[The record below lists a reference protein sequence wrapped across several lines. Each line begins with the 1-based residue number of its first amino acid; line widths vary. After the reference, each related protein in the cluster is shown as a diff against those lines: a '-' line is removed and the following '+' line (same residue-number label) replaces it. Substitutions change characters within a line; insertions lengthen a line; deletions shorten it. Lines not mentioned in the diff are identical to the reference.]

1 MSGANLTDE
10 PGTVGGAGLERP
22 RRILFVDHAT
32 IAGGAQ
38 LVLAAHIRAL
48 DRRRFEP
55 FIACTNALPML
66 AKLYCDAGADV
77 HIVSMKRLNV
87 AGPHALWR
95 LWRASRE
102 LRSLIESLHIDLVVA
117 NTSRAAYVAVVGL
130 WGSTVPVIWWVRDFY
145 FGRVVFRAFKHRVAK
160 ILCVS
165 HAIRRFYGG
174 DADER
179 FEVVHVG
186 ASIHSELEALSRE
199 QVRAE
204 RARWG
209 FSDRELV
216 VGFMGRLVSDKG
228 AEDVVEAVAR
238 VHARDRRVR
247 LLFVGEGRGQTGDIE
262 ARLRELVAARQW
274 SFAVFAGFQR
284 AEALYYRLFDLF
296 VLATRTPE
304 PYATSVVQAMMAGTP
319 VVATATGG
327 TPELVRDRQTGMLV
341 PPRAP
346 ERMAAA
352 IEELLEDPSLRA
364 HVSEQALREVMLHNR
379 EDLLARRVES
389 IYAGLISRAAC

>member
-1 MSGANLTDE
+1 VSDPNVADE
-10 PGTVGGAGLERP
+10 PGTAGKLQHP
-22 RRILFVDHAT
+22 WRILFVDHAT
-32 IAGGAQ
+32 IVGGAE

-55 FIACTNALPML
+55 FVACTNALPML
-66 AKLYCDAGADV
+66 VQLYSDAGAGV
-77 HIVSMKRLNV
+77 HVVSMNRLKV

-102 LRSLIESLHIDLVVA
+102 LRALADSLSVDLVVG

-130 WGSTVPVIWWVRDFY
+130 WGSRIPLIWWVRDFY
-145 FGRVVFRAFKHRVAK
+145 FGRAVFRAFEHRVAK

-165 HAIRRFYGG
+165 QAIRRFYGG
-174 DADER
+174 DADAR

-186 ASIHSELEALSRE
+186 ASIHSELELLSRE

-209 FSDRELV
+209 FSDGEVV

-228 AEDVVEAVAR
+228 AEDVLDAVAR
-238 VHARDRRVR
+238 VHAENRRVR
-247 LLFVGEGRGQTGDIE
+247 LLFVGEGKGQTGDIE
-262 ARLRELVAARQW
+262 AKLHELVAARQL

-284 AEALYYRLFDLF
+284 AEALYYKLFDVF

-364 HVSEQALREVMLHNR
+364 HVSEQAQREVMLHNR

-389 IYAGLISRAAC
+389 IYARLISQST

>member
-1 MSGANLTDE
+1 MSDATLAGE
-10 PGTVGGAGLERP
+10 PGTAGGVRLERP
-22 RRILFVDHAT
+22 RRVLFVDHAT
-32 IAGGAQ
+32 IVGGAE

-55 FIACTNALPML
+55 FVACTNALPML
-66 AKLYCDAGADV
+66 AKLYADAGAGV
-77 HIVSMKRLNV
+77 HIVSMKRLKV

-102 LRSLIESLHIDLVVA
+102 LRTLAGSLNIDLVVG
-117 NTSRAAYVAVVGL
+117 NTSRAAYVAVIGL
-130 WGSTVPVIWWVRDFY
+130 WDSTIPVIWWVRDFY
-145 FGRVVFRAFKHRVAK
+145 FGRALFRAFKHRVAK

-186 ASIHSELEALSRE
+186 ASIHSDLEAVSRE

-209 FSDRELV
+209 FSDGELV

-228 AEDVVEAVAR
+228 AEDILDAVAR
-238 VHARDRRVR
+238 VHAKNLRVR
-247 LLFVGEGRGQTGDIE
+247 LLFVGEGKGQTGDID
-262 ARLRELVAARQW
+262 ARLREIVAARQW

-284 AEALYYRLFDLF
+284 AEALYYRLFDVF

-341 PPRAP
+341 PPCAP

-364 HVSEQALREVMLHNR
+364 RVSEEAQREVMLHNR

-389 IYAGLISRAAC
+389 IYAGLISQAT